1 VGQFGQWKTEEK
13 VIVGCRGSEHVKKRK
28 TLVAQKHTLVALY
41 TGRMHMQAVVSQGV
55 HTQAALLTGRVPVD
69 RLISI
74 EDCCL
79 ISVGA
84 EGVS

>member
-13 VIVGCRGSEHVKKRK
+13 VIAGCRGSEHVKKRK

-41 TGRMHMQAVVSQGV
+41 TGRV
-55 HTQAALLTGRVPVD
+55 HTGCSEPGRVHTRAALLTGHVPVD
-69 RLISI
+69 RLISV